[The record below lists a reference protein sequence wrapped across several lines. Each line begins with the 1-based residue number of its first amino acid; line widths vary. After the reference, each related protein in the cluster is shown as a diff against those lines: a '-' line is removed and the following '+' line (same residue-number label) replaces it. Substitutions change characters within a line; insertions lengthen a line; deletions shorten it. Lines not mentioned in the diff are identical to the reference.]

1 MVPAPRSGLG
11 SIIWQYPLLSLSR
24 RYNSQVVTDEGVAAT
39 QAVRPRHRKAPLT
52 RRQCIAFITEPG
64 RAADGMEKRA
74 HESEYQNVLRALRN
88 KYHWVSMTGVAVEWS
103 YDQIC
108 IGEQSGT
115 WKRRLVWDNTS
126 KTDDS
131 SSRRGAR
138 TARTR
143 KRGE

>member
-1 MVPAPRSGLG
+1 M
-11 SIIWQYPLLSLSR
+11 
-24 RYNSQVVTDEGVAAT
+24 YNSQVVTDEGVAAT

-64 RAADGMEKRA
+64 RAADVMEKRA

-108 IGEQSGT
+108 IGEQSGSVGS
-115 WKRRLVWDNTS
+115 WENTS

-131 SSRRGAR
+131 SSRRGAG